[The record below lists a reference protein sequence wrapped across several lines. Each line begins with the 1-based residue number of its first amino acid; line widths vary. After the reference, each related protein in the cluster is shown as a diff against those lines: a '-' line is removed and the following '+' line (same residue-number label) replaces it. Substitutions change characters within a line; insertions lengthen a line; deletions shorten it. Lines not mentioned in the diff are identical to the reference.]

1 MFLDNRIFIL
11 IGIREKSIKLF
22 KIYSSSSKRSKLIFP
37 FKKKKKLQT
46 VVQWNSIIEYVT
58 IINFINVL
66 SIDCIVWL
74 QFFKILWNVILNDNT
89 LTQRNLVVAMC
100 EAIRSL
106 SFSPKEGYVI
116 FVSQKML
123 YIIYLGS
130 ALQPRH
136 NILNISIFV

>member
-11 IGIREKSIKLF
+11 IRIREKSIKLF

-37 FKKKKKLQT
+37 FKKKKKKT
-46 VVQWNSIIEYVT
+46 TNSSSMEFYNRIRYNYKFYKRVV
-58 IINFINVL
+58 
-66 SIDCIVWL
+66 DRL